1 MIYPSTTFFHTD
13 SETAAGGAALYI
25 SNNLKAIPRAD
36 IKFTMPL
43 VESCW
48 AEIIANINKPNIIIG
63 CIYRHPSANMPGFT
77 QELQNIIKSLSNR
90 KQHVY
95 IIGDVNVNFLKYN
108 EHANTEDYLNML
120 YSNNFLPLITKPTR
134 LTDHSSTLID
144 HIYTNAPIENTTSG
158 IALADISDNLPIC
171 CICNAPTS
179 KNKHITY
186 YRDYSNFCKEQYLA
200 DISQINWPDL
210 YSTSTDLHE
219 ITCACMNKVKDIVNK
234 HAPLKKAT
242 NSKMKQLNKPW
253 LTQGLLKSIKRKQKM
268 YKSHFFSKNSMRIK
282 EYKQYSNLR
291 NKMKAKAK
299 DKYYNQYFKLYKENL
314 KETWKLIGTIIKK
327 KAKVK
332 SNCSSRIIRNSKM
345 YTNELDIA
353 NQFNQHFTT
362 IGPTLASAI
371 NPIYDNPTKYIRN
384 SPANS
389 FYLSAVTE
397 EYVAQLFSNLNER
410 KASLD
415 IPNKLIKLASHELSK
430 PFSYIYNQSIAQGIV
445 PNVLKVSRVTPIFKS
460 GDATDPAN
468 YRPIAVL
475 SPFSKI
481 LEKIVND
488 QLISFIDKY
497 NILFKYQFGFRKDH
511 STEIAILEIT
521 DILKTSIDNNL
532 ITCGVFLDFSK
543 AFDTVNHEILLRKLH
558 KYGVRGKALD
568 CFTSY
573 LTKRTQY
580 VKLSNVES
588 EFFQIVC
595 GVSQG
600 STLGPLLFLLYIND
614 LANSSDMLSFRLFAD
629 DANIFYATKTSK
641 DLEAVMNSE
650 LQKVINYCNL
660 NKLSINMRKTNFM
673 IITSPQKPTI
683 HNINILNIERKTSMK
698 YLGIYLDEHLNWKTQ
713 IAHVQGKLTKNL
725 GILNQLRN
733 YLNLKMLRQLYYTLI
748 YPYLNYGAMCWGNV
762 LGQQLSDLYS
772 AK

>member
-1 MIYPSTTFFHTD
+1 MSCRNNGLTQLPFFNLSDQEFCNLIGSCTPSLSERLGDNIDLLNVLPNPDKHDERDSDLMLIPPCSEYYETSKLNKLLNSSYSSKICFSIFHCNIRSLPKNLPILEDWLYSLEKKSDILAISETKLNSKSIINTDIPQYHFFHTD

-43 VESCW
+43 VETCW
-48 AEIIANINKPNIIIG
+48 AEIIANSNKPNIIIG

-95 IIGDVNVNFLKYN
+95 IIGNVNVNFLKYN
-108 EHANTEDYLNML
+108 EHANNEDYLNML

-158 IALADISDNLPIC
+158 IALADISDHLPVF

-179 KNKHITY
+179 KNKHVTY

-219 ITCACMNKVKDIVNK
+219 ITCACTNKVKDIVNK

-268 YKSHFFSKNSMRIK
+268 SKSHFFSKNSMKIK
-282 EYKQYSNLR
+282 EYKQYSNLL

-299 DKYYNQYFKLYKENL
+299 DKYYNQYFQLYKENL
-314 KETWKLIGTIIKK
+314 KETWKLIGTIIKR

-332 SNCSSRIIRNSKM
+332 SNCSSRIIRNSKI

-362 IGPTLASAI
+362 IGPNLASAI

-430 PFSYIYNQSIAQGIV
+430 PFSYIYNQSIVQGIV
-445 PNVLKVSRVTPIFKS
+445 PNVLKV
-460 GDATDPAN
+460 
-468 YRPIAVL
+468 
-475 SPFSKI
+475 
-481 LEKIVND
+481 
-488 QLISFIDKY
+488 
-497 NILFKYQFGFRKDH
+497 
-511 STEIAILEIT
+511 
-521 DILKTSIDNNL
+521 
-532 ITCGVFLDFSK
+532 
-543 AFDTVNHEILLRKLH
+543 
-558 KYGVRGKALD
+558 
-568 CFTSY
+568 
-573 LTKRTQY
+573 
-580 VKLSNVES
+580 
-588 EFFQIVC
+588 
-595 GVSQG
+595 
-600 STLGPLLFLLYIND
+600 
-614 LANSSDMLSFRLFAD
+614 
-629 DANIFYATKTSK
+629 
-641 DLEAVMNSE
+641 
-650 LQKVINYCNL
+650 
-660 NKLSINMRKTNFM
+660 
-673 IITSPQKPTI
+673 
-683 HNINILNIERKTSMK
+683 
-698 YLGIYLDEHLNWKTQ
+698 
-713 IAHVQGKLTKNL
+713 
-725 GILNQLRN
+725 
-733 YLNLKMLRQLYYTLI
+733 
-748 YPYLNYGAMCWGNV
+748 
-762 LGQQLSDLYS
+762 
-772 AK
+772 